1 MPERIRHPGDG
12 MGLIE
17 LIQRRRFSMTNLILS
32 IAFLLPM
39 PAQPSEEGCLAKIIF
54 AESRGEPIEGAI
66 AVGQATVNRSKRI
79 GKPICKLTGVSRL
92 TSPRNLKAHYT
103 ALAKSVMDGKDSIVW
118 NSDSWNTGTKPRSSG
133 EIGGHVFYRMSR
145 L

>member
-1 MPERIRHPGDG
+1 
-12 MGLIE
+12 
-17 LIQRRRFSMTNLILS
+17 MTNLILT

-39 PAQPSEEGCLAKIIF
+39 PAQATEEGCLAKIIY
-54 AESRGEPIEGAI
+54 AESRGESIEGAI

-79 GKPICKLTGVSRL
+79 GKSICKLTGVSRL
-92 TSPRNLKAHYT
+92 TPPRNLKTHYT
-103 ALAKSVMDGKDSIVW
+103 ALAKSVMDGKDSIVR

-133 EIGGHVFYRMSR
+133 EVVRQIGGHVFYVMSR